1 MGYTYMDQ
9 TNIGQAH
16 IWDTRCID
24 KQAHMMDYFVYALC
38 FVEIIPIDS

>member
-16 IWDTRCID
+16 IWDTRCISEIGSYMEIYR
-24 KQAHMMDYFVYALC
+24 KQ
-38 FVEIIPIDS
+38 